1 MLGVILCDTSIYPS
15 LLCLAV
21 TAVDTGRYRSA
32 VAGLMIEVTKALWD
46 RPWKGKR
53 NDCIA

>member
-46 RPWKGKR
+46 RPWK
-53 NDCIA
+53 